1 MPSEWLRRH
10 RKDQYHRLAK
20 QRGFRSRAS
29 FKLLQ
34 IVRRYRFLKQ
44 RDIVLDLGA
53 APGGWL
59 QAARQI
65 VGNTGYVLGVDKDE
79 IEDLPFDNVETLTA
93 DLTENNI
100 LELLQ
105 SRDSAQFDVI
115 LSDLSPNVSG
125 VWDLDHVRQLE
136 LARISLRIARAMLK
150 PEGNMLV
157 KVFQGSELKEFE
169 LEMRSSFRTMRIVK
183 PPASRSESAELYFL
197 GLGFIPSQN

>member
-1 MPSEWLRRH
+1 
-10 RKDQYHRLAK
+10 
-20 QRGFRSRAS
+20 
-29 FKLLQ
+29 
-34 IVRRYRFLKQ
+34 
-44 RDIVLDLGA
+44 
-53 APGGWL
+53 
-59 QAARQI
+59 
-65 VGNTGYVLGVDKDE
+65 VLGVDKDE

-197 GLGFIPSQN
+197 GLGFFPSQN

>member
-1 MPSEWLRRH
+1 
-10 RKDQYHRLAK
+10 
-20 QRGFRSRAS
+20 
-29 FKLLQ
+29 
-34 IVRRYRFLKQ
+34 
-44 RDIVLDLGA
+44 
-53 APGGWL
+53 
-59 QAARQI
+59 
-65 VGNTGYVLGVDKDE
+65 VLGVDKDE

>member
-1 MPSEWLRRH
+1 VPSEWLRRH

>member
-1 MPSEWLRRH
+1 
-10 RKDQYHRLAK
+10 
-20 QRGFRSRAS
+20 
-29 FKLLQ
+29 
-34 IVRRYRFLKQ
+34 
-44 RDIVLDLGA
+44 
-53 APGGWL
+53 
-59 QAARQI
+59 

-157 KVFQGSELKEFE
+157 KVFQGSELKEYE